1 MWASP
6 IGDLHLVCMSDG
18 IVNIFSCKKKN
29 IMCFDVVTEIK
40 DIMHCK
46 QQKNRCLEI
55 IGFNHQLL
63 LYTYKILSEHIS
75 FYCNDARLVLLRRFT
90 WWSSSL

>member
-1 MWASP
+1 MGGSP

-18 IVNIFSCKKKN
+18 IVNTFSCKKRKK
-29 IMCFDVVTEIK
+29 IMCFDVVTENK

-55 IGFNHQLL
+55 ISFSHQLL
-63 LYTYKILSEHIS
+63 ALSISPSTAMMQGWLFFSVALPGGVPVYKSK
-75 FYCNDARLVLLRRFT
+75 
-90 WWSSSL
+90 